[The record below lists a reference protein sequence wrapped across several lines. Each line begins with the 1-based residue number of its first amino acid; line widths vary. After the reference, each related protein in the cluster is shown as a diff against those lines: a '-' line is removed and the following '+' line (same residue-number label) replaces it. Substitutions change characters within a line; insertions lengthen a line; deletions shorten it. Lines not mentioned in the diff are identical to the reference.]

1 MAVKF
6 IKRAEVERAEIEN
19 LQKSAGVCSEI
30 AELLCER
37 GVNTPEKVQ
46 KFFYPKLHDM
56 QSPFEINGVREAV
69 ERINRARENNDRILI
84 YGDYDCD
91 GICSVAM
98 FLKFFAA
105 TNDFVSFYIPNR
117 NEEGYGISVSAL
129 EAQIKSFAPDLVIS
143 VDCGITAV
151 KEVEYVKSRTR

>member
-46 KFFYPKLHDM
+46 KFFPEHL
-56 QSPFEINGVREAV
+56 
-69 ERINRARENNDRILI
+69 NNLRFS
-84 YGDYDCD
+84 G
-91 GICSVAM
+91 
-98 FLKFFAA
+98 
-105 TNDFVSFYIPNR
+105 
-117 NEEGYGISVSAL
+117 
-129 EAQIKSFAPDLVIS
+129 
-143 VDCGITAV
+143 
-151 KEVEYVKSRTR
+151 

>member
-84 YGDYDCD
+84 YGLRRHLLGCNVFEVF
-91 GICSVAM
+91 C
-98 FLKFFAA
+98 
-105 TNDFVSFYIPNR
+105 R
-117 NEEGYGISVSAL
+117 NQRFRQLLY
-129 EAQIKSFAPDLVIS
+129 P
-143 VDCGITAV
+143 
-151 KEVEYVKSRTR
+151 